1 MGLHGGNLITLDHR
15 GVGAMAAKTHH
26 VEFPVT
32 AIAAVG
38 LVEPT
43 SKGNGR
49 LDLTVR
55 TTEGDRCYDSRKP
68 NPFSMEFPA
77 SHLDEFKAVAE
88 AIDAARPV
96 NPIAIEPP
104 KPERGKPFW
113 KSGAFWVVVALVVVF
128 CWMVNSCGAA
138 DDSATQS
145 MPNVV
150 GLSCE
155 QARRAFEDYQNV
167 DYVDAKGSPVAS
179 GAVTGQK
186 PKAGTRIS
194 HSTEITVTVDPL
206 GKTKEQKTREA
217 AEERDRQ
224 LRRQASGYKG
234 QDAGPIINDLEGKQL
249 LGAVRIGE
257 DTSDQVDAVKSGI
270 AAGTAYTVSNAT
282 VDNGRIDLTVD
293 TIAHCIR
300 EQATSQILGLCMTAG
315 SGYTHTVSRCRFSPR
330 PMM

>member
-1 MGLHGGNLITLDHR
+1 M
-15 GVGAMAAKTHH
+15 K
-26 VEFPVT
+26 P
-32 AIAAVG
+32 IAYM
-38 LVEPT
+38 
-43 SKGNGR
+43 S
-49 LDLTVR
+49 LT
-55 TTEGDRCYDSRKP
+55 GPKSLNDSR
-68 NPFSMEFPA
+68 NGSLMEPFI
-77 SHLDEFKAVAE
+77 AE
-88 AIDAARPV
+88 PVLVRSESLSLARP
-96 NPIAIEPP
+96 
-104 KPERGKPFW
+104 KSERGKPFW

-186 PKAGTRIS
+186 PKAGARIS

-224 LRRQASGYKG
+224 LRRQAS
-234 QDAGPIINDLEGKQL
+234 
-249 LGAVRIGE
+249 
-257 DTSDQVDAVKSGI
+257 
-270 AAGTAYTVSNAT
+270 
-282 VDNGRIDLTVD
+282 
-293 TIAHCIR
+293 
-300 EQATSQILGLCMTAG
+300 
-315 SGYTHTVSRCRFSPR
+315 
-330 PMM
+330 